1 MFEIKKRLTKEFGG
15 YLKITLGLLLCAF
28 ALNYFLIPNKIAAG
42 GISGISVILF
52 HLFKLPVGTTMFL
65 MNIVLFGVAFKI
77 VGKNFGARS
86 IFATILLSIL
96 VDVMHYVFPV
106 KPLTNDLL
114 IAVIFGDLLSGIGMA
129 IIFNNSAST
138 GGTDIIAKI
147 INKYTSIEI
156 GKSLLMI
163 DFLVGVSAGIF
174 LKSMN
179 VGMYSLLAILINTFT
194 IDAFLVSINIKKKA
208 LIISEV
214 PEKIA
219 DRIMKEM
226 NRGVTY
232 LDGHGGYTGRQQKVI
247 ICVVGTRQINQL
259 INIVREED
267 QRAFV
272 AVSNVNE
279 VRGEGFKDLKSSD

>member
-1 MFEIKKRLTKEFGG
+1 
-15 YLKITLGLLLCAF
+15 
-28 ALNYFLIPNKIAAG
+28 
-42 GISGISVILF
+42 
-52 HLFKLPVGTTMFL
+52 
-65 MNIVLFGVAFKI
+65 
-77 VGKNFGARS
+77 
-86 IFATILLSIL
+86 
-96 VDVMHYVFPV
+96 
-106 KPLTNDLL
+106 
-114 IAVIFGDLLSGIGMA
+114 
-129 IIFNNSAST
+129 
-138 GGTDIIAKI
+138 
-147 INKYTSIEI
+147 
-156 GKSLLMI
+156 MI

-259 INIVREED
+259 ISIVREED
-267 QRAFV
+267 QKAFV